1 MKLLLASIYVFGIM
15 AANQALAE
23 SKPCQLARSFTCS
36 TPGPQGPMGPQG
48 PAGADGIDGTSAS
61 SFAYLQTRTPQ
72 AKQWTGA
79 LAVAGNPSVDS
90 LALGLRYGLTDDV
103 DIYGVVGHT
112 RSGDTSWAV
121 GLSFTLN

>member
-36 TPGPQGPMGPQG
+36 TPGPQGPAGPMG
-48 PAGADGIDGTSAS
+48 PAGNDGQDGVDGS
-61 SFAYLQTRTPQ
+61 SFAYLQTRTPEANQ
-72 AKQWTGA
+72 LTGA
-79 LAVAGNPSVDS
+79 IAVGGSPSVDS
-90 LALGLRYGLTDDV
+90 LAIGLRYGLTDDV

-121 GLSFTLN
+121 GMSFTLN